1 MRSLTASDIAATER
15 PVESLDLNDAQDRGY
30 LIWSAGWAGGAL
42 RLIKEDQQ
50 WTAISLMKW
59 ITQLGFQRD
68 YAGGGSRAEQSQAE

>member
-30 LIWSAGWAGGAL
+30 LIWSAGWTGSAP

-59 ITQLGFQRD
+59 ITRLGVQRD
-68 YAGGGSRAEQSQAE
+68 HAGGGSRAEQSQAE